1 MNALTAIRVLGPL
14 ALVLSPLALQA
25 GPGNKT
31 MRVYSARMETLF
43 IRLDLNRD
51 GRLDA
56 SEVQGRRALSRR
68 LKRQNNRSYLLLDD
82 LRPQGASP
90 SGPRLKHHFR
100 QADRDFDRRLDRQEA
115 KRIRGTMEELRVSAM
130 ESREKMLTVNLK
142 QLIWRNA
149 TVLTEL
155 HDQ

>member
-1 MNALTAIRVLGPL
+1 MTAPNAIRVLGLL
-14 ALVLSPLALQA
+14 ALALSPLALQA
-25 GPGNKT
+25 GPGNKS

-56 SEVQGRRALSRR
+56 SEVQGQRSLSRV

-90 SGPRLKHHFR
+90 SGPRLKHHFS
-100 QADRDFDRRLDRQEA
+100 QADRDRNRRLDRREARRIPWISRNFKALDRDRDGTVTLQELWNHQRSLA
-115 KRIRGTMEELRVSAM
+115 PRQRRP
-130 ESREKMLTVNLK
+130 
-142 QLIWRNA
+142 
-149 TVLTEL
+149 
-155 HDQ
+155 